1 MHMKNTGKHMY
12 TYAVSL
18 PRPATMLKCA
28 GHLYRCPKA
37 VGKSREA
44 GSIVNQRVL
53 ARAGVEFVGEG
64 LSSWPQRDHC
74 FKGRTPERAR
84 SHGAPLRDT
93 LLLPMGQGMRVRGR
107 KFPRGLRSL
116 LSLT

>member
-1 MHMKNTGKHMY
+1 MY

-18 PRPATMLKCA
+18 PRPASILKCA
-28 GHLYRCPKA
+28 VHLYRCPKA

-44 GSIVNQRVL
+44 GSIVTRECLPELVL
-53 ARAGVEFVGEG
+53 SLWGRGFLGN
-64 LSSWPQRDHC
+64 WPQRDHC

-84 SHGAPLRDT
+84 SHGAPLKVT
-93 LLLPMGQGMRVRGR
+93 LLLCMGQGMGVRGR

-116 LSLT
+116 LSPT